1 MNSTVLLD
9 ASIVLAAGVMQG
21 LFAVP
26 MKYAK
31 RWQYE
36 NIWLVFA
43 FSGLVVFPWFLTL
56 ATIPQIGHIYAA
68 TPSQTLAAVIGF
80 GVCWGTGATMTG
92 LALNMLGIGL
102 AMAIVL
108 GLSASVGSLIP
119 LLVLTPEKLATEQGR
134 LYLAGTAIM
143 LVGIAVASYAGAL
156 RDRMASL
163 KLQKL
168 SQDSIRKKSFI
179 SGLLVAIFAGLFSSS
194 LNFVY
199 AFGSAALTE
208 AQRSGVSPVWM
219 SNVIAAPAVTGG
231 FIANAVYCG
240 YLLRRNRTVENFFWR
255 NTQVNWLLGALMGAL
270 WFGGQALYGL
280 GVYRMGTFGTVIGWP
295 LLMGAII
302 ITSNLAGLLT
312 REWTGSNPRVYLYLA
327 LGIFI
332 ILVALYV
339 LSLARQA

>member
-119 LLVLTPEKLATEQGR
+119 QAK
-134 LYLAGTAIM
+134 
-143 LVGIAVASYAGAL
+143 
-156 RDRMASL
+156 
-163 KLQKL
+163 
-168 SQDSIRKKSFI
+168 RK
-179 SGLLVAIFAGLFSSS
+179 AGLSADSSLVRSSS
-194 LNFVY
+194 LFPGER
-199 AFGSAALTE
+199 A
-208 AQRSGVSPVWM
+208 
-219 SNVIAAPAVTGG
+219 
-231 FIANAVYCG
+231 
-240 YLLRRNRTVENFFWR
+240 
-255 NTQVNWLLGALMGAL
+255 MGAT
-270 WFGGQALYGL
+270 
-280 GVYRMGTFGTVIGWP
+280 M
-295 LLMGAII
+295 
-302 ITSNLAGLLT
+302 
-312 REWTGSNPRVYLYLA
+312 
-327 LGIFI
+327 
-332 ILVALYV
+332 
-339 LSLARQA
+339 

>member
-1 MNSTVLLD
+1 MNGRVLLD
-9 ASIVLAAGVMQG
+9 AGIVLAAGVMQG

-36 NIWLVFA
+36 NIWLIFA
-43 FSGLVVFPWFLTL
+43 ISGLVVFPWALTL
-56 ATIPQIGHIYAA
+56 ATIPQIAQIYAA
-68 TPSQTLAAVIGF
+68 TPRSTVAAVVGF
-80 GVCWGTGATMTG
+80 GICWGTGATLTG

-134 LYLAGTAIM
+134 LYLAGTAVM
-143 LVGIAVASYAGAL
+143 LVGIVLASYAGAL
-156 RDRMASL
+156 RDRLAPG
-163 KLQKL
+163 KVQKL
-168 SQDSIRKKSFI
+168 SQDSIGKKPFV
-179 SGLLVAIFAGLFSSS
+179 SGLLVAIFAGLFSSA

-208 AQRSGVSPVWM
+208 AQQAGVSPVWM
-219 SNVIAAPAVTGG
+219 SNVIAAPAVSGG
-231 FIANAVYCG
+231 FIANALYCG
-240 YLLRRNRTVENFFWR
+240 YLLRRNRTVQNFFLR
-255 NTQVNWLLGALMGAL
+255 DTRPNWLLGALMGAL

-302 ITSNLAGLLT
+302 ITSNFAGVFT
-312 REWTGSNPRVYLYLA
+312 GEWIGSNRRVYLYLGS
-327 LGIFI
+327 GIVV
-332 ILVALYV
+332 ILIALYV